1 MRTVGGRLKSDY
13 RYSAS
18 VVYNTFPFPNPTKQQ
33 KEQISKLA
41 EEILLIRE
49 TYPELTLAEMYD
61 PDKMPEDLKMAHHTL
76 DLAVDGLYRKKSF
89 ENDDERLQL
98 LFSLYE
104 KLTKENPETSK
115 DYEEESEEE

>member
-1 MRTVGGRLKSDY
+1 M
-13 RYSAS
+13 
-18 VVYNTFPFPNPTKQQ
+18 
-33 KEQISKLA
+33 
-41 EEILLIRE
+41 LIRE

-76 DLAVDGLYRKKSF
+76 DLAVDGLYRKKPF

-115 DYEEESEEE
+115 DNEEESEEE